1 MAAFREPDLRA
12 EVASPVE
19 GLFARLS
26 AARGRRFFH
35 PQGMLF
41 RGRLSVDAGVAGVS
55 VLASGATHPVILRF
69 SRGLGTPRGRPDFL
83 GLALRIGDEQD
94 LLLASSSPAPGLRY
108 VPLAARTFAG
118 TTFSSLLPYD
128 AGGRVVLVGA
138 RVHHTRAA
146 ADDQLAELEAAAELG
161 PLAVT
166 LAIAPVRRPWRRVA
180 TVEVGARVPDSE
192 RAGFAFDPWVC
203 AGGLVPWGRVNAL
216 RAPAYRGSRRGRST
230 RLGPASAPARDG
242 P

>member
-1 MAAFREPDLRA
+1 MAAIREPDLPA
-12 EVASPVE
+12 AVATPTE
-19 GLFARLS
+19 RLFARLS

-41 RGRLSVDAGVAGVS
+41 RGRLSVGAGFPGVS
-55 VLASGATHPVILRF
+55 VLASGATHPVVLRF

-83 GLALRIGDEQD
+83 GLALRIAEEQD
-94 LLLASSSPAPGLRY
+94 LLLASSTAAPGLRY

-138 RVHHTRAA
+138 RVHHGRTA
-146 ADDQLAELEAAAELG
+146 ADDQLAELEAAAELAPVG
-161 PLAVT
+161 VT
-166 LAIAPVRRPWRRVA
+166 LAIAPVGRPWKHVA

-230 RLGPASAPARDG
+230 RLGPADAPTSDV